1 MQAALLRALSCLPS
15 VAESCALD
23 HLGLIRFQ
31 LVTADKYDKMETPR
45 ANTPRTMV

>member
-31 LVTADKYDKMETPR
+31 LVTADKYDKMETPHTR
-45 ANTPRTMV
+45 KPRTMV